1 LATGT
6 YFASQTVGG
15 CESDTR
21 LEVAV
26 TVNDPSA
33 PTGSATQSFCSIDNP
48 TVADLA
54 ATGTAIQWYTTAS
67 GGTPIDPTTAL
78 TTGTYFASQTVGGCE
93 SDTRL
98 EVAVTVIDPA
108 APTGSATQTFCSIDN
123 PTVADLAATGTSIQ
137 WYATASGGT
146 PIDPSTALTTGTYFA
161 SQTVGGC
168 ESDERLEVAVTV
180 NDPSAPTG
188 SATQSFCSIDNPT
201 VADLAATGT
210 SIQWYATASGGT
222 AIDPSTALATGTY
235 FASQTVG
242 GCESDERLE
251 VAVLVNNLSFQIL
264 VNAVPNC
271 GSANGQLTV
280 QLTEGTAPFDYV
292 WSTGATTATITNCS
306 AGTYTVEVTDVNACS
321 FLQSIT
327 IDCEIANIPE
337 IITPNGNGQNDTW
350 VIGFKD
356 KYPDVSVSIY
366 NRWGNEVYFSSPYED
381 DWDGKANK
389 GAGSSDGYLP
399 SGTYYY
405 IIDKKNGEKP
415 LTGFIELVK

>member
-1 LATGT
+1 LATGTYFASQTVGGCESDERLEVAVTVNDSSAPTGSATQSFCSIDNPTVADLVATGTAIQWYATASGGTAIDPTTALATGT

-54 ATGTAIQWYTTAS
+54 ATGTSIQWHATAS

-98 EVAVTVIDPA
+98 EVAVTVNDPA
-108 APTGSATQTFCSIDN
+108 
-123 PTVADLAATGTSIQ
+123 
-137 WYATASGGT
+137 
-146 PIDPSTALTTGTYFA
+146 
-161 SQTVGGC
+161 
-168 ESDERLEVAVTV
+168 
-180 NDPSAPTG
+180 APTG

-201 VADLAATGT
+201 VADLVATGT
-210 SIQWYATASGGT
+210 AIQWYAAASGGT

-251 VAVLVNNLSFQIL
+251 VTFRSFCSIDSNNRYSDSMVCNSKRWNSNRPINSFSNRNIL
-264 VNAVPNC
+264 R
-271 GSANGQLTV
+271 
-280 QLTEGTAPFDYV
+280 
-292 WSTGATTATITNCS
+292 I
-306 AGTYTVEVTDVNACS
+306 
-321 FLQSIT
+321 
-327 IDCEIANIPE
+327 
-337 IITPNGNGQNDTW
+337 
-350 VIGFKD
+350 
-356 KYPDVSVSIY
+356 
-366 NRWGNEVYFSSPYED
+366 
-381 DWDGKANK
+381 
-389 GAGSSDGYLP
+389 SD
-399 SGTYYY
+399 SRRM
-405 IIDKKNGEKP
+405 
-415 LTGFIELVK
+415 